1 VVDRASRRLVMLVAD
16 SLTALFTL
24 VLVYLFAIGQAQVW
38 HVYAIMFIRSTTGAF
53 HFPAMQASTT
63 LMVPERHLSRVA
75 GMNSTL
81 QGLMSIAAPAFGALL
96 VSLLPMHQVML
107 IDVATALIAIVPL
120 LIFAIPQPKP
130 EVNQHGVEV
139 ERKSFTHDLRD
150 GIRYVVTW
158 RGLTVIVLMAM
169 AINFLLS
176 PAGALMPILVT
187 QHYNGAAPQLAMME
201 AVFGIGM
208 IAGGLLLSVW
218 GGFKRRIITSMMGL
232 LLLGISFTVQGVL
245 PSNLFVV
252 AMIAGTLGGISQPI
266 TNGPLFAVLQATVA
280 PNMQGRV
287 MSLLG
292 ALSIAVTPLSLLVA
306 GPIADAFG
314 VQVWY
319 LVGGVV
325 CFVLGVAGFFIPPL
339 MNIESEM
346 QQAQPA
352 VVDEV
357 LQPGIAVASK

>member
-1 VVDRASRRLVMLVAD
+1 
-16 SLTALFTL
+16 
-24 VLVYLFAIGQAQVW
+24 
-38 HVYAIMFIRSTTGAF
+38 
-53 HFPAMQASTT
+53 
-63 LMVPERHLSRVA
+63 
-75 GMNSTL
+75 
-81 QGLMSIAAPAFGALL
+81 
-96 VSLLPMHQVML
+96 
-107 IDVATALIAIVPL
+107 
-120 LIFAIPQPKP
+120 
-130 EVNQHGVEV
+130 
-139 ERKSFTHDLRD
+139 
-150 GIRYVVTW
+150 
-158 RGLTVIVLMAM
+158 
-169 AINFLLS
+169 
-176 PAGALMPILVT
+176 
-187 QHYNGAAPQLAMME
+187 ME

>member
-1 VVDRASRRLVMLVAD
+1 
-16 SLTALFTL
+16 
-24 VLVYLFAIGQAQVW
+24 
-38 HVYAIMFIRSTTGAF
+38 
-53 HFPAMQASTT
+53 
-63 LMVPERHLSRVA
+63 
-75 GMNSTL
+75 
-81 QGLMSIAAPAFGALL
+81 
-96 VSLLPMHQVML
+96 
-107 IDVATALIAIVPL
+107 
-120 LIFAIPQPKP
+120 
-130 EVNQHGVEV
+130 VNQHGVEV